1 MTLRIGTG
9 AGFSGDRIGP
19 AVELAQKGNLDY
31 LIFECLAER
40 TIAKAQVAK
49 LKDCNQGYDPFLVK
63 RMEAVLPAC
72 HQQGTKIITNMGAAN
87 PLAAGRAVFKLA
99 QKLCLDGLC
108 IAVVTGDDV
117 LRYVVKQDLALEELN
132 ETAAEL
138 GSLVVSA
145 NAYLGAK
152 PIVDALNMGA
162 DIVIAGRV
170 ADPAMF
176 LAPMVFEFGWAMDDW
191 GKLGQGTII
200 GHLLECAAQIT
211 GGYFADPG
219 SKHVPDIANLGF
231 PIAEI
236 EPNGQAVI
244 TKLEETGGC
253 VTEATCKEQ
262 ALYEVHDPANYLQPD
277 VVADFSNLMIKSVGK
292 DRVQI
297 SGGSGHAPNGKLKVS
312 VGYYDSWVGEGQITY
327 AGFNAVARGKLALRI
342 LEERMVPYAKKIIE
356 TRAELIGMNSVI
368 GLDGGFGHEITCDIS
383 EVRARFVLRSDTQDL
398 VEQVCHEIES
408 LYLNGPAAGGGIV
421 TSTRRVLA
429 IASTFVPASDI
440 KSHVEILES

>member
-9 AGFSGDRIGP
+9 AGFSGDRIEP
-19 AVELAQKGNLDY
+19 AVDLAEKGNLDY

-49 LKDCNQGYDPFLVK
+49 LKDCNHGYDPFLMK
-63 RMEAVLPAC
+63 RMRAVLPAC
-72 HQQGTKIITNMGAAN
+72 RKHGTKIVTNMGAAN
-87 PLAAGRAVFKLA
+87 PLMAGQAVFELA
-99 QKLCLDGLC
+99 KDLGLDGLR

-117 LRYVVKQDLALEELN
+117 LGYVVKQDLPLEELRD
-132 ETAAEL
+132 TAAEL
-138 GSLVVSA
+138 GSKVVSA

-152 PIVDALNMGA
+152 PIVDALNLGA

-176 LAPMVFEFGWAMDDW
+176 LAPMIYEFGWAMDDW
-191 GKLGQGTII
+191 EKLGQGIII
-200 GHLLECAAQIT
+200 GHLMECAAQIT

-219 SKHVPDIANLGF
+219 RKQVPDIANLGF
-231 PIAEI
+231 PIAEV
-236 EPNGQAVI
+236 EPDGQAVI
-244 TKLEETGGC
+244 TKLEYAGGC

-277 VVADFSNLMIKSVGK
+277 VIADFSNLLIESIGK

-297 SGGSGHAPNGKLKVS
+297 SGGTGHAPTGKLKVS

-327 AGFNAVARGKLALRI
+327 AGSNAVSRGKLALSI
-342 LEERMVPYAKKIIE
+342 LQKRMAPYAEQITE
-356 TRAELIGMNSVI
+356 TRAELIGVDSVF
-368 GLDGGFGHEITCDIS
+368 GLGCETETS
-383 EVRARFVLRSDTQDL
+383 VPEVRARFVLRSNSQDL

-429 IASTFVPASDI
+429 VASTFIPAVAI
-440 KSHVEILES
+440 NAHVEILES

>member
-19 AVELAQKGNLDY
+19 AVDLAEQGNLDY
-31 LIFECLAER
+31 LVFECLAER
-40 TIAKAQVAK
+40 TIAKAQVVK
-49 LKDCNQGYDPFLVK
+49 LRDCNHGYDPFLIK
-63 RMEAVLPAC
+63 RMQAVLPAC
-72 HQQGTKIITNMGAAN
+72 HQHGTKIVTNMGAAN
-87 PLAAGRAVFKLA
+87 PLAAGQAVFKLT
-99 QKLCLDGLC
+99 QDLGLEGLR

-117 LRYVVKQDLALEELN
+117 LDYVVEQDLPLEELS
-132 ETAAEL
+132 ETVAEL
-138 GSLVVSA
+138 GSKVVSA

-152 PIVDALNMGA
+152 PIVDALNLGA

-176 LAPMVFEFGWAMDDW
+176 LAPMIFELGWAMDDW
-191 GKLGQGTII
+191 KKLGKGTII
-200 GHLLECAAQIT
+200 GHLMECAAQIT

-219 SKHVPDIANLGF
+219 KKNVPDIANLGF

-236 EPNGQAVI
+236 EPDGQVVI
-244 TKLEETGGC
+244 TKLENAGGC

-277 VVADFSNLMIKSVGK
+277 VVADFSSLLIKSISK

-297 SGGSGHAPNGKLKVS
+297 SGGTGHAPTGKLKVS

-327 AGFNAVARGKLALRI
+327 AGSNAVSRGKLALSI
-342 LEERMVPYAKKIIE
+342 LQERLAPHADQIIE
-356 TRAELIGMNSVI
+356 TRAELIGVDSVF
-368 GLDGGFGHEITCDIS
+368 GLGREIKNDAP
-383 EVRARFVLRSDTQDL
+383 EVRVRFVLRSDTQDL
-398 VEQVCHEIES
+398 VKQVCHEIES

-421 TSTRRVLA
+421 TSTRRILA
-429 IASTFVPASDI
+429 VASTLVPVATI
-440 KSHVEILES
+440 NTHVEILES